1 MPFSLI
7 IWIYDEIRRYILR
20 RYPGCKY
27 SISILSCFVRVR
39 SIDYSGMRISGVMI

>member
-1 MPFSLI
+1 MPFSLV

-27 SISILSCFVRVR
+27 TRTLVVIGAGTLLQVLSSI
-39 SIDYSGMRISGVMI
+39 